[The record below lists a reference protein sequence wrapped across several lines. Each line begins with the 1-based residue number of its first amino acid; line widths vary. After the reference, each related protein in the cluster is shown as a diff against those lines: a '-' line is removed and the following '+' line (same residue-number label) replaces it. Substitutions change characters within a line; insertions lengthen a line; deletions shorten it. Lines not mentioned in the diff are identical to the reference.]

1 VPAAAAVHAAPAS
14 AHLEEEVGDLLFA
27 AVNVA
32 RFLGADPEIALK
44 KANRKFQT
52 RFQWMESAARAEGHR
67 LADLPRERM
76 EELWNLSKLQQPLE
90 AAHTK

>member
-1 VPAAAAVHAAPAS
+1 
-14 AHLEEEVGDLLFA
+14 
-27 AVNVA
+27 VA

-52 RFQWMESAARAEGHR
+52 RFQWMESAAHAEGRR
-67 LADLPRERM
+67 LADLPRQRM
-76 EELWNLSKLQQPLE
+76 EELWNLSKLQEPLE